1 MRMKHYSFKILALF
15 LIFGTACLLGM
26 IACDKKAA
34 EKPFKVAMLLP
45 GSASDAGW
53 NALAFEG
60 LKAIEKELGAQ
71 ISHIESRTPADQE
84 DHFRSYAQNGYS
96 LVFGHGYEYQDP
108 AKAVAPDFPG
118 TVFVTSSGST
128 ILKNVAPIV
137 FEMEEA
143 TYLLG
148 VIAGMMTQTGK
159 VGVVGGTN
167 IPSINSTFMAFEGGV
182 KATNPDAEVRRAYV
196 GDWDNI
202 GKAKEIALAQI
213 NEGIDFI
220 FHNAN
225 AAGRGVFEAMENAR
239 QSGKDVYCFGSNRDQ
254 SHVSP
259 TTILANAVISLDC
272 FVRVAR
278 SVKDG
283 TFEAKTLNMTMSN
296 DEAIK
301 IVYNPELAN
310 KIPEQVTKKVEE
322 VKSQILAKQV
332 KVPRIHFGVDDL

>member
-1 MRMKHYSFKILALF
+1 MRTKNCSFKVLTLL
-15 LIFGTACLLGM
+15 LIFGTLCVLGM
-26 IACDKKAA
+26 IACDKKSA
-34 EKPFKVAMLLP
+34 EKPFKVALLAP
-45 GSASDAGW
+45 GSVSDAGW
-53 NALAFEG
+53 NALAFDG
-60 LKAIEKELGAQ
+60 LEAIKKELGAQ

-84 DHFRSYAQNGYS
+84 DHFRSYAQNGYN
-96 LVFGHGYEYQDP
+96 LIFGHGYEYQDP

-118 TVFVTSSGST
+118 TVFITSSGST
-128 ILKNVAPIV
+128 ILKNMAPIV

-159 VGVVGGTN
+159 VGVVGGQN

-182 KATNPDAEVRRAYV
+182 KAANPEAEVRRAYV
-196 GDWDNI
+196 GDWENI

-225 AAGRGVFEAMENAR
+225 AAGRGVFEAMEIAR

-272 FVRVAR
+272 FVRVAK
-278 SVKDG
+278 SVKEG
-283 TFEAKTLNMTMSN
+283 TFEAKTQFMTMSN
-296 DEAIK
+296 DEAIQV
-301 IVYNPELAN
+301 VYNPELADQ
-310 KIPEQVTKKVEE
+310 IPEHVKKRVEE
-322 VKSQILAKQV
+322 VKSQILAKQL